1 MSFKLLS
8 ISSMYS
14 GYMDSFYVKYPEI
27 TTKSY
32 NEHLHVLL
40 EDSTEFVASYNRTF
54 RKLEVD
60 ANCIIAND
68 KYLQK
73 KWVLENGLK
82 TDKQEEII
90 FKQVK
95 FFSPEILWIENMGHI
110 TLDLLNTI
118 RNQVKSI
125 KLIIGYHC
133 APFNQ
138 NVLEVINGVD
148 FLITCTPGL
157 QSIIENKGKKT
168 FLVYHGFDKELLK
181 KIQDKNGILRND
193 LIFSGS
199 LISGGDF
206 HSKRKDLI
214 ETILR
219 ANIEIGLFVNLESKY
234 KIRAKQSI
242 FLLSNLLRKAGLA
255 NVVNKNRVFDYGKT
269 WVDNYS
275 PKLMGQKFPPVYG
288 IDMYNLFKQS
298 GIVLNFHIGVAGD
311 YAGNMRMFEVTG
323 VGSCLLTDDKKNMKD
338 LFQTGSEVVVYEGVE
353 DCIEKIKWLLE
364 NENERKKIAS
374 SGQSRTLKDHTVE
387 NRCKTIIEIINKEL
401 SSFKN

>member
-14 GYMDSFYVKYPEI
+14 GYLDSFYAKYPEI

-32 NEHLHVLL
+32 NEHLLALL

-60 ANCIIAND
+60 ANCIITND

-73 KWVLENGLK
+73 KWALENGLN

-90 FKQVK
+90 FEQVK
-95 FFSPEILWIENMGHI
+95 LFSPEILWIENMGHI
-110 TLDLLNTI
+110 KQDLLNTI

-138 NVLEVINGVD
+138 NVLEVLNGVD

-157 QSIIENKGKKT
+157 KSIIENKGKKT

-181 KIQDKNGILRND
+181 KIQDENGILRND

-206 HSKRKDLI
+206 HSKRTDLI
-214 ETILR
+214 ETD
-219 ANIEIGLFVNLESKY
+219 S
-234 KIRAKQSI
+234 
-242 FLLSNLLRKAGLA
+242 
-255 NVVNKNRVFDYGKT
+255 
-269 WVDNYS
+269 
-275 PKLMGQKFPPVYG
+275 
-288 IDMYNLFKQS
+288 
-298 GIVLNFHIGVAGD
+298 
-311 YAGNMRMFEVTG
+311 
-323 VGSCLLTDDKKNMKD
+323 
-338 LFQTGSEVVVYEGVE
+338 
-353 DCIEKIKWLLE
+353 
-364 NENERKKIAS
+364 
-374 SGQSRTLKDHTVE
+374 
-387 NRCKTIIEIINKEL
+387 
-401 SSFKN
+401 